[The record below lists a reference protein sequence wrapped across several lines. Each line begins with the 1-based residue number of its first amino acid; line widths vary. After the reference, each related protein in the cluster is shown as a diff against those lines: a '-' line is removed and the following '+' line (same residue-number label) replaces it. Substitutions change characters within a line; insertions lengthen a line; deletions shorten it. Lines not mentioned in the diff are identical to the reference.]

1 MEVIMGKVIA
11 CAFMTLDGVVEDPDG
26 SGGTSFGG
34 WAFRYGPEPV
44 DGDKFAMGPILDTG
58 VMLLGRTTW
67 QLLGGLFP
75 GRTDDFAVKLNKI
88 PKIVASRSLAEVDS
102 WANSTLLKRDIVT
115 EVKELREARDVY
127 IAGSLSVIDELR
139 EHDLVDQYRLVLFPL
154 TTGEGRRLIPTG
166 ALELTSCER
175 VGPAVRLMYDR
186 VSA

>member
-1 MEVIMGKVIA
+1 VGKVIA

-26 SGGTSFGG
+26 SGGTEFGG

-44 DGDKFAMGPILDTG
+44 DGDKFAMGSILDTG

-67 QLLGGLFP
+67 ELLGGIFP
-75 GRTDDFAVKLNKI
+75 GRTDEFARKLNTI
-88 PKIVASRSLAEVDS
+88 PKVVATRSLADVGLWS
-102 WANSTLLKRDIVT
+102 NSTPLKGDLVT

-154 TTGEGRRLIPTG
+154 TTGQGRRLVPTG
-166 ALELTSCER
+166 TLELTNCER
-175 VGPAVRLMYDR
+175 VGPAVRLTYDR